1 MVSSP
6 VVSVRFAI
14 PPASRR
20 VYTLALALTIVAA
33 TIGIGCHAP
42 PAPSAEDRRLGETQ
56 MSKGPA
62 TAAVTI
68 VEFSDY
74 Q

>member
-1 MVSSP
+1 VVSSP
-6 VVSVRFAI
+6 VVSLRFAI

-20 VYTLALALTIVAA
+20 VYTLALALITGIA
-33 TIGIGCHAP
+33 TLGIGCHAP
-42 PAPSAEDRRLGETQ
+42 APSAHDRFLGETP

>member
-1 MVSSP
+1 
-6 VVSVRFAI
+6 VSVRFAI

-20 VYTLALALTIVAA
+20 VYTLALLLTIGAVILA
-33 TIGIGCHAP
+33 IGCRA
-42 PAPSAEDRRLGETQ
+42 PAPSAQDRALGETQ

>member
-1 MVSSP
+1 VVSSP

-20 VYTLALALTIVAA
+20 VYTLALWLTIAAA
-33 TIGIGCHAP
+33 TLGIGCHAP
-42 PAPSAEDRRLGETQ
+42 APSAHDRLLGDAQ

>member
-6 VVSVRFAI
+6 VVGVRFAI

-20 VYTLALALTIVAA
+20 VYTLALLTIVCA
-33 TIGIGCHAP
+33 TLGIGCHAP
-42 PAPSAEDRRLGETQ
+42 APSAHDRLLGETQ

>member
-20 VYTLALALTIVAA
+20 VYTLASLMIACAML
-33 TIGIGCHAP
+33 GIGCHAP
-42 PAPSAEDRRLGETQ
+42 APSAHDRLLGETQ

-62 TAAVTI
+62 TAVVTI

>member
-1 MVSSP
+1 MGL
-6 VVSVRFAI
+6 RFAI

-20 VYTLALALTIVAA
+20 VYTLALGLTIAAA
-33 TIGIGCHAP
+33 TLGIGCHAP
-42 PAPSAEDRRLGETQ
+42 APSAHDRVLGETL

>member
-1 MVSSP
+1 MVSAP
-6 VVSVRFAI
+6 VVSLRFAI

-20 VYTLALALTIVAA
+20 VYTLALALTLGIA
-33 TIGIGCHAP
+33 TLGIGCHAP
-42 PAPSAEDRRLGETQ
+42 APSAHDRVLGETL